1 MTDLEG
7 LKHNLKQLSLH
18 TINSIFE
25 EEAQKCAKIKMSYSG
40 YLGRLVEAE
49 VLSKTE
55 RSIARRISK
64 AKFPFVRTLESFDFS
79 FQPCLEPRY
88 INELAELAFL
98 QKGENI
104 LFLGS
109 SGVGKTHLAIA
120 LGVKSCI
127 AEKKVLFMKVSQLLD
142 DLSSH
147 QVSRTLSLRL
157 EALSRL
163 DLLIL
168 DELGY
173 DLLDKGKVNLFFQL
187 VSSRYEKGSIILT
200 SNKCFE
206 EWSETFSNDAVAVA
220 ILDRLLHHSHIIAIN
235 GPSYRIKDKLKKV
248 GGTPR

>member
-1 MTDLEG
+1 
-7 LKHNLKQLSLH
+7 
-18 TINSIFE
+18 
-25 EEAQKCAKIKMSYSG
+25 MS
-40 YLGRLVEAE
+40 
-49 VLSKTE
+49 
-55 RSIARRISK
+55 
-64 AKFPFVRTLESFDFS
+64 
-79 FQPCLEPRY
+79 
-88 INELAELAFL
+88 
-98 QKGENI
+98 
-104 LFLGS
+104 
-109 SGVGKTHLAIA
+109 
-120 LGVKSCI
+120 KSH
-127 AEKKVLFMKVSQLLD
+127 KKVLFMKVSQLLD

-235 GPSYRIKDKLKKV
+235 GTSYRIKDKLKKV